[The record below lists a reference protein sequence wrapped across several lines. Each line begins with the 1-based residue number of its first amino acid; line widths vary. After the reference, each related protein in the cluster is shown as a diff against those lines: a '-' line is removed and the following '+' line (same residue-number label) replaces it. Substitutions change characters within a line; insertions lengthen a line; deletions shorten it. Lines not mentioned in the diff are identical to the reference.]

1 MRISKKLLFALEA
14 VLDIAY
20 HSGGEP
26 VQSSEIT
33 RRQKIPKRYLEQV
46 LQQLVRGGIL
56 MGVRGPRGGYRLAR
70 ERRRISLGEIT
81 RTVRALETAKDPLQ
95 DSSGSELGHQILR
108 PLWTE
113 LLDETM
119 TRLDLITIEDLCSR
133 ASSGHIAREVEE
145 KADFTI

>member
-133 ASSGHIAREVEE
+133 ASSAHIAREVEE